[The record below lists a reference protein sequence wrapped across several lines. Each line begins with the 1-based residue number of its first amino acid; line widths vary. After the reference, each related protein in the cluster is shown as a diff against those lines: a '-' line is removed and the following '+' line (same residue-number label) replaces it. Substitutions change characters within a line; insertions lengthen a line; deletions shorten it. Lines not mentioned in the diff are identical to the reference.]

1 MSDVTTYRV
10 HDGLLL
16 KRLMRC
22 PEAGGTVYTVR
33 SLATVT
39 GMSYSKIQKLV
50 TGERPTVSEPE
61 ADRIAQ
67 AVQVRRKALFAP
79 TSSPFGDGNGGT
91 RGGPR

>member
-1 MSDVTTYRV
+1 MSDATTYRV
-10 HDGLLL
+10 HHGSLL

-33 SLATVT
+33 SLAAVT
-39 GMSYSKIQKLV
+39 GLSYSKIQKMV
-50 TGERPTVSEPE
+50 TGERPTVTEPE
-61 ADRIAQ
+61 ADRIAE
-67 AVQVRRKALFAP
+67 AVQICRKGLFAP